1 LLKKY
6 TILPDMMADLELE
19 IINIKE
25 NAWPNP
31 TNQQAAF

>member
-1 LLKKY
+1 
-6 TILPDMMADLELE
+6 MMADLELE

-31 TNQQAAF
+31 THQQAAF

>member
-1 LLKKY
+1 
-6 TILPDMMADLELE
+6 MMADLELE

-25 NAWPNP
+25 NAWPYP

>member
-1 LLKKY
+1 
-6 TILPDMMADLELE
+6 MMADLELE

-31 TNQQAAF
+31 TNQQAAKQGFA